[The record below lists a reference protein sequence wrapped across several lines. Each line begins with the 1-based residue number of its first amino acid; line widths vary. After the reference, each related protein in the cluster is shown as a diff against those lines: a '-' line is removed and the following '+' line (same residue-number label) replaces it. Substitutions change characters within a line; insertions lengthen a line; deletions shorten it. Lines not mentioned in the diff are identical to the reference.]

1 MRPVVVEIRPV
12 CVIAEKNGCI
22 PDAAAVQGA
31 ALDRHGKP
39 VCEKLQRAGEE
50 ALTVVPL
57 PTVTSVVDF

>member
-39 VCEKLQRAGEE
+39 VCEKLQRAGRG
-50 ALTVVPL
+50 
-57 PTVTSVVDF
+57 SVDGCPASDDDIGR